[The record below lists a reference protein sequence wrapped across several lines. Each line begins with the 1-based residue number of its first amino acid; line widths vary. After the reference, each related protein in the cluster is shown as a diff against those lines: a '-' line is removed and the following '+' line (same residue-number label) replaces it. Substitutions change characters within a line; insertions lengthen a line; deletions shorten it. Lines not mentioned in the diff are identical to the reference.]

1 MSMQQ
6 TEHVDVV
13 TSFQLVVQLN
23 STSWKL
29 DTTLSTRTLRSMS
42 IENDEVIRIFKESGA
57 LLEGH
62 FLLRSGLHSAHFFQ
76 CAQVCQ
82 YMDKV
87 TRLAELMLPMLKD
100 YGATTVVGPAMGGL
114 VIGQEVARQLG
125 LRFIFLEK
133 VDDKLA
139 LRRNFTFKPGEKV
152 LIVEDVITRG
162 GRVIEALEECRA
174 HGADPVAVGVIV
186 DRSNGATSFDVPH
199 HSLAQLSFPT
209 YEADKLPPEL
219 QGTEAIKP
227 GS

>member
-1 MSMQQ
+1 MS
-6 TEHVDVV
+6 
-13 TSFQLVVQLN
+13 S
-23 STSWKL
+23 
-29 DTTLSTRTLRSMS
+29 
-42 IENDEVIRIFKESGA
+42 ENEEVIRIFKESGA

-62 FLLRSGLHSAHFFQ
+62 FVLRSGLHSAHFFQ

-87 TRLAELMLPMLKD
+87 TRLAELLVEKLEA

-125 LRFIFLEK
+125 TRFLFLEK
-133 VDDKLA
+133 VDDRLE
-139 LRRNFTFKPGEKV
+139 LRRNFKFSPGEKV

-162 GRVIEALEECRA
+162 GRVVEAIGKCRE

-186 DRSNGATSFDVPH
+186 DRSEGKTSFDVPH
-199 HSLAQLSFPT
+199 HSLASLSFPT
-209 YEADKLPPEL
+209 YEPDRLPPEL
-219 QGTEAIKP
+219 EGTEAVKP

>member
-1 MSMQQ
+1 M
-6 TEHVDVV
+6 
-13 TSFQLVVQLN
+13 
-23 STSWKL
+23 
-29 DTTLSTRTLRSMS
+29 DTQP
-42 IENDEVIRIFKESGA
+42 DEVIQIFRDSGA

-62 FLLRSGLHSAHFFQ
+62 FVLRSGLHSAHFFQ

-87 TRLAELMLPMLKD
+87 TRLAELLVEQLKG

-114 VIGQEVARQLG
+114 VIGQEVARQMG

-133 VDDKLA
+133 VEDRLE
-139 LRRNFTFKPGEKV
+139 LRRNFKFAPGEKV

-162 GRVIEALEECRA
+162 GRVVEAIQKCRE
-174 HGADPVAVGVIV
+174 HGADPVGVGVIV
-186 DRSNGATSFDVPH
+186 DRSQGQTSFDIPH

-209 YEADKLPPEL
+209 YEADQLPPEL
-219 QGTEAIKP
+219 QGSEATKP

>member
-29 DTTLSTRTLRSMS
+29 DTTLSTRTLRGMS

-139 LRRNFTFKPGEKV
+139 MRRNFTLKPGEKV

>member
-1 MSMQQ
+1 MNPQ
-6 TEHVDVV
+6 
-13 TSFQLVVQLN
+13 
-23 STSWKL
+23 
-29 DTTLSTRTLRSMS
+29 
-42 IENDEVIRIFKESGA
+42 NDEVIQIFKESGA

-87 TRLAELMLPMLKD
+87 TRLAELMVPKLAG

-114 VIGQEVARQLG
+114 VMGQEVARQMG

-139 LRRNFTFKPGEKV
+139 LRRNFKFEPGEKV
-152 LIVEDVITRG
+152 IIVEDVITRG
-162 GRVIEALEECRA
+162 GRVVEALEQCRA
-174 HGADPVAVGVIV
+174 HGAEPVAVGVIV
-186 DRSNGATSFDVPH
+186 DRSEGKTRFDVPH
-199 HSLAQLSFPT
+199 HSLATLSFPT

>member
-1 MSMQQ
+1 MT
-6 TEHVDVV
+6 TE
-13 TSFQLVVQLN
+13 T
-23 STSWKL
+23 
-29 DTTLSTRTLRSMS
+29 
-42 IENDEVIRIFKESGA
+42 DEVLTIFRESGA

-82 YMDKV
+82 YIDKV
-87 TRLAELMLPMLKD
+87 TRLAEMLVEDLKD

-114 VIGQEVARQLG
+114 VIGQEVARLLG
-125 LRFIFLEK
+125 TRFLFLEK
-133 VDDKLA
+133 VDDKLE
-139 LRRNFTFKPGEKV
+139 LRRNFKFEPGEKV

-162 GRVIEALEECRA
+162 GRVVEALAQCRA

-186 DRSNGATSFDVPH
+186 DRSAGATTFDVPH

-209 YEADKLPPEL
+209 YPADALPPEL
-219 QGTEAIKP
+219 EGTPATKP

>member
-1 MSMQQ
+1 MNTKQ
-6 TEHVDVV
+6 
-13 TSFQLVVQLN
+13 
-23 STSWKL
+23 
-29 DTTLSTRTLRSMS
+29 
-42 IENDEVIRIFKESGA
+42 DEVLQIFRDGGA
-57 LLEGH
+57 LLSGH

-87 TRLAELMLPMLKD
+87 TRMAELLSEDLKG

-125 LRFIFLEK
+125 LRFVFLEK
-133 VDDKLA
+133 VDDKLE
-139 LRRNFTFKPGEKV
+139 LRRNFKFAPDEKV

-162 GRVIEALEECRA
+162 GRVVEALEQCRK

-186 DRSNGATSFDVPH
+186 DRSNGKTTFDIPH
-199 HSLAQLSFPT
+199 HSLAELSFPT
-209 YEADKLPPEL
+209 YQADNLPPEL
-219 QGTEAIKP
+219 QGSEATKP

>member
-1 MSMQQ
+1 MQQ

-13 TSFQLVVQLN
+13 TSFQIVVQLN

-29 DTTLSTRTLRSMS
+29 DTTLSTRKLRGMS
-42 IENDEVIRIFKESGA
+42 IENDEVIHIFKESGA

-186 DRSNGATSFDVPH
+186 DRSSGATSFDVPH

>member
-1 MSMQQ
+1 MDSKQ
-6 TEHVDVV
+6 E
-13 TSFQLVVQLN
+13 
-23 STSWKL
+23 
-29 DTTLSTRTLRSMS
+29 
-42 IENDEVIRIFKESGA
+42 EVLQIFRDGGA
-57 LLEGH
+57 LLSGH

-87 TRLAELMLPMLKD
+87 TRMAELLIEDLKG

-125 LRFIFLEK
+125 LRFVFLEK
-133 VDDKLA
+133 IDDKLE
-139 LRRNFTFKPGEKV
+139 LRRNFKFEPNEKV

-162 GRVIEALEECRA
+162 GRVTEALEQCRA
-174 HGADPVAVGVIV
+174 HGAEPVAVGVIV
-186 DRSNGATSFDVPH
+186 DRSAGKTTFDVPH
-199 HSLAQLSFPT
+199 HSLAELSFPT

-219 QGTEAIKP
+219 QGSEATKP

>member
-1 MSMQQ
+1 M
-6 TEHVDVV
+6 
-13 TSFQLVVQLN
+13 N
-23 STSWKL
+23 SK
-29 DTTLSTRTLRSMS
+29 
-42 IENDEVIRIFKESGA
+42 NDEVIQIFKDGGA

-87 TRLAELMLPMLKD
+87 TRLAELMVAKLAD

-114 VIGQEVARQLG
+114 VIGQEVARQMG
-125 LRFIFLEK
+125 LRFLFLEK
-133 VDDKLA
+133 VDDRLA
-139 LRRNFTFKPGEKV
+139 LRRNFKFQPGEKV

-162 GRVIEALEECRA
+162 GRVVEALEQCRI
-174 HGADPVAVGVIV
+174 HGAEPVAVGVIV
-186 DRSNGATSFDVPH
+186 DRSAGKTQFDVPH
-199 HSLAQLSFPT
+199 HSLAELDFPT

-219 QGTEAIKP
+219 RGTEAIKP

>member
-1 MSMQQ
+1 MDSQ
-6 TEHVDVV
+6 
-13 TSFQLVVQLN
+13 
-23 STSWKL
+23 
-29 DTTLSTRTLRSMS
+29 
-42 IENDEVIRIFKESGA
+42 NDEVIQIFRESGA

-87 TRLAELMLPMLKD
+87 TRLAELMVPMLKD
-100 YGATTVVGPAMGGL
+100 YGATCVVGPAMGGL
-114 VIGQEVARQLG
+114 VIGQEVARQMG
-125 LRFIFLEK
+125 LRFLFLEK
-133 VDDKLA
+133 VDDKLE
-139 LRRNFTFKPGEKV
+139 LRRNFKFEPGEKV

-162 GRVIEALEECRA
+162 GRVVEAINKCRE
-174 HGADPVAVGVIV
+174 HGAEPVGVGVIV
-186 DRSNGATSFDVPH
+186 DRSNGTTRFEIPH
-199 HSLAQLSFPT
+199 HSLAELSFPT

>member
-1 MSMQQ
+1 MDSQ
-6 TEHVDVV
+6 E
-13 TSFQLVVQLN
+13 
-23 STSWKL
+23 
-29 DTTLSTRTLRSMS
+29 
-42 IENDEVIRIFKESGA
+42 EEVLQIFRDSGA
-57 LLEGH
+57 LLNGH

-87 TRLAELMLPMLKD
+87 TRLAELLLATLKA

-125 LRFIFLEK
+125 LRFVFLEK

-139 LRRNFTFKPGEKV
+139 LRRNFKFEPNEKV

-162 GRVIEALEECRA
+162 GRVVEALEQCRA

-186 DRSNGATSFDVPH
+186 DRSQGKTSFDIPH
-199 HSLAQLSFPT
+199 HSLAKLSFPT
-209 YEADKLPPEL
+209 YPADNLPPEL
-219 QGTEAIKP
+219 QGSEAIKP

>member
-1 MSMQQ
+1 MESQQ
-6 TEHVDVV
+6 
-13 TSFQLVVQLN
+13 
-23 STSWKL
+23 
-29 DTTLSTRTLRSMS
+29 
-42 IENDEVIRIFKESGA
+42 DEIIQIFRDSGA

-62 FLLRSGLHSAHFFQ
+62 FLLRSGLHSGHFFQ

-87 TRLAELMLPMLKD
+87 TRLAEVMVEKLKD

-125 LRFIFLEK
+125 LRFVFLEK

-139 LRRNFTFKPGEKV
+139 LRRNFKFEPGEKV

-162 GRVIEALEECRA
+162 GRVVEALEQCRA
-174 HGADPVAVGVIV
+174 HGAEPVAVGVIV
-186 DRSNGATSFDVPH
+186 DRSQGQTTFDVPH
-199 HSLAQLSFPT
+199 HSLAELSVPT